1 MTEVRMPLFLQRP
14 ETGEHDPYYQKYI
27 ARVPDGDFVE
37 ILARQADETLG
48 ILRELPDNAADQAYA
63 AGKWSIKEVIGHLC
77 DSERIFGYRLL
88 RIGRGDQTPMEGFD
102 ENAYTPAGEFG
113 ARTLAS
119 MLEEFA
125 AVRAATITLI
135 AGLPNDGWS
144 KSGIANN
151 TPISARALAYII
163 AGHELH
169 HREILLTRY
178 LPQLAP

>member
-1 MTEVRMPLFLQRP
+1 MPLYLQRP
-14 ETGEHDPYYQKYI
+14 QSGEYNPYYERYI

-37 ILARQADETLG
+37 VLARQADDTLG
-48 ILRELPDNAADQAYA
+48 LLRDLADNAADQAYA
-63 AGKWSIKEVIGHLC
+63 PGKWSIKEVIGHVC
-77 DSERIFGYRLL
+77 DAERIFGYRLL
-88 RIGRGDQTPMEGFD
+88 RIARGDQTPMEGFD
-102 ENAYTPAGEFG
+102 ENKYAPAGQFG

-144 KSGIANN
+144 NTGVANDS
-151 TPISARALAYII
+151 PISARALAYII

-169 HREILLTRY
+169 HRDILLTRY
-178 LPQLAP
+178 LPQIAS